1 MPASQAGARSSR
13 IAIRQEPHFRVMTL
27 VPISSICDPLDSPV
41 EGFSMKRLNRVAR
54 QVGRLLGAARAW
66 VDSSEA
72 SRPDWPGRDFV
83 PSDVRHITLPFE
95 ALGSGSRVVYRP
107 PAPGAYRVCVKTVL
121 SS

>member
-1 MPASQAGARSSR
+1 
-13 IAIRQEPHFRVMTL
+13 
-27 VPISSICDPLDSPV
+27 
-41 EGFSMKRLNRVAR
+41 MKRLNRVAR

-72 SRPDWPGRDFV
+72 FRPDWPGRDFV

-107 PAPGAYRVCVKTVL
+107 PALGAYRVCVKTVL